1 MKSGSVLI
9 ESIVFLLL
17 SFLLF
22 VMVTIGVDELTQREK
37 IIELGTQDLS
47 FLISL
52 SNVSA
57 VAENIPL
64 DLKKKMITYQSTDG
78 RIWYEY
84 TCKSN
89 GKRIFL
95 PVGIGHNSS
104 GTSGFNGDL
113 HDRLNDSF

>member
-1 MKSGSVLI
+1 MKNGSILI

-22 VMVTIGVDELTQREK
+22 VMVATGVDELTHREK
-37 IIELGTQDLS
+37 LIELGTQDLS

-52 SNVSA
+52 SNVS
-57 VAENIPL
+57 VDPGSIPL
-64 DLKKKMITYQSTDG
+64 DLKKKMTTFQSTDG

-95 PVGIGHNSS
+95 PIGLNSS
-104 GTSGFNGDL
+104 GASSFNGYL
-113 HDRLNDSF
+113 HDRPDDSF